1 MKIKAILTVALL
13 LAFGLSMN
21 AAHKIT
27 GVEYLSGEDFVQLHF
42 KAGGMI
48 PIPELHYPDKN
59 DISHLVIKVNSSE
72 IDLNEKE
79 MAFDSPVIR
88 EMKLQKSGEITT
100 INIFL
105 REKLNPRLFTNTRGL
120 FIEFPSV
127 KTVVAD
133 KEVEA
138 VEKKVVETAKAES
151 EVSSGGISR
160 LVDMVVDKSRTES
173 VTVELKMSGLTEYTV
188 LPPLTNPA
196 RLAIDLKNT
205 VSGSFRKSVNCRNV
219 KRVRGGYNKP
229 NVFRLVFD
237 LENSGEY
244 SINRDGKSIV
254 VTFGEEKKEVAENR
268 VSEKKTAPAPAPVLV
283 MDKPV
288 KKEVEMPAKA
298 VEVATLKPE
307 APAQDE
313 FFGEEKA
320 DSKQQQSGVDEEQ
333 VQYLRKTI
341 DTGQRQYTG
350 KLVDLN
356 FTDANLRDVLLL
368 FAKDSGLSMAI
379 DPGVTGKV
387 TCSFNQVPWDQA
399 MELFLKINGLDM
411 VLEGNLLRIGKVE
424 DLEAEAQARLKLKQA
439 REKQVPLEVFTRPLS
454 FAKADKVVPILKKQM
469 SPRGEIITDKRT
481 NTLIISEIP
490 ERIAG
495 IDKLIDTLDRPN
507 RQVSIH
513 AKIVETTSNH
523 TDAFG
528 VQWGWNFNANSKY
541 GNQTSLK
548 FPNSVGISGN
558 QIYNEQN
565 PGVLPASGAVG
576 YAINMPAQGRNF
588 GTSLSLGN
596 IANSF
601 VLDVAISS
609 LQKKGKAR
617 IISSPKTVTENNK
630 EATLMQGK
638 KIPVQTI
645 QNNTVTTIYIP
656 AALEMAVTPQ
666 ITANGFIIMDL
677 SLKNNLADWGN
688 TVNNIP
694 AITIQEIKNQVRVK
708 DGTTLVIGGLHKVRS
723 ATTNETVPL
732 LSKIPILGNLFK
744 STQKDGEKTE
754 ILIFITPRIIK

>member
-13 LAFGLSMN
+13 VAFSLSMN

-48 PIPELHYPDKN
+48 PIPDLHYPDKN
-59 DISHLVIKVNSSE
+59 NTSHLVMKVNTSD
-72 IDLNEKE
+72 IALNEKE
-79 MAFDSPVIR
+79 MAFDSPVIK
-88 EMKLQKSGEITT
+88 ELKLEKNGETTT

-105 REKLNPRLFTNTRGL
+105 KEKVNYRLFTNTKGL
-120 FIEFPSV
+120 FIEFPAV

-133 KEVEA
+133 KRPEPAEKEA
-138 VEKKVVETAKAES
+138 VETAVAAAPVK
-151 EVSSGGISR
+151 GGPAR
-160 LVDMVVDKSRTES
+160 LVDMVVDKSNSES
-173 VTVELKMSGLTEYTV
+173 ITVELKMSGVTDYTV
-188 LPPLTNPA
+188 LPPLNNPA
-196 RLAIDLKNT
+196 RLAIDLQDT
-205 VSGSFRKSVNCRNV
+205 VSGSFRKNIEYRNV

-229 NVFRLVFD
+229 DVFRLVFD
-237 LENSGEY
+237 LEKSGKY
-244 SINRDGKSIV
+244 TVNRSGKSIF
-254 VTFGEEKKEVAENR
+254 VTFGNKIEMAK
-268 VSEKKTAPAPAPVLV
+268 APAPAPEKKMAPVLV

-288 KKEVEMPAKA
+288 QKEVKVELPKKA
-298 VEVATLKPE
+298 VEVAQNS
-307 APAQDE
+307 APAPAENE
-313 FFGEEKA
+313 FFGEEK
-320 DSKQQQSGVDEEQ
+320 SKTTQQETAGVKEEQ
-333 VQYLRKTI
+333 IQYLRKTI
-341 DTGQRQYTG
+341 DTGQRKYSG
-350 KLVDLN
+350 SLVDLN
-356 FTDANLRDVLLL
+356 FTDANLRDVLLF
-368 FAKDSGLSMAI
+368 FAKHSGLSMAI

-424 DLEAEAQARLKLKQA
+424 DLEEEAKARLKLKQA

-454 FAKADKVVPILKKQM
+454 FAKAEKVVPILKKQM
-469 SPRGEIITDKRT
+469 SPRGEIITDKRS
-481 NTLIISEIP
+481 NTLIISEVP
-490 ERIAG
+490 SRING

-507 RQVSIH
+507 RQVSIN
-513 AKIVETTSNH
+513 ARIVETSSTH
-523 TDAFG
+523 TDALG

-548 FPNSVGISGN
+548 FPNSVGMSGN
-558 QIYNEQN
+558 QLYNQQN
-565 PGVLPASGAVG
+565 PGVAPASGAVG

-601 VLDVAISS
+601 VLDVAITS

-630 EATLMQGK
+630 QAVLMQGK
-638 KIPVQTI
+638 KIPVQTV
-645 QNNTVTTIYIP
+645 QNNTVTTVYIN
-656 AALEMAVTPQ
+656 AALELIVTPQ
-666 ITANGFIIMDL
+666 ITANGYVIMDL
-677 SLKNNLADWGN
+677 NVKNNLADFAN

-708 DGTTLVIGGLHKVRS
+708 DGSTLVIGGLHKVRAS
-723 ATTNETVPL
+723 TTEETVPL
-732 LSKIPILGNLFK
+732 LSKIPILGNLFR